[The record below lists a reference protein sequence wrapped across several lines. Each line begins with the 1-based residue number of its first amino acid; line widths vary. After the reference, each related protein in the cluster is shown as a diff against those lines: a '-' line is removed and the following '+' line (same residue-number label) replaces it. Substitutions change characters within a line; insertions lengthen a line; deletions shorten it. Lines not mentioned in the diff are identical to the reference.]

1 MATSETISCAK
12 CGQRFPAEDCVPYG
26 SRRVCEDCA
35 MDLLSAAKA
44 CDPWAVKM
52 ASSSFQTKADAVAT
66 LKGVEKRLYE
76 FIVDR
81 GRVPFETLPELLDVA
96 SGQVQ
101 RAYTTLRHME
111 LLRGHR
117 RGDGGADCV
126 PFDS

>member
-1 MATSETISCAK
+1 MSTSESISCDK
-12 CGQRFPAEDCVPYG
+12 CKQRFPVEECVAHG
-26 SRRVCEDCA
+26 CRKVCEDCA
-35 MDLLSAAKA
+35 MDLLSPAKA

-52 ASSSFQTKADAVAT
+52 ASSSFQTKGDAIAT
-66 LKGVEKRLYE
+66 LKGVERTLYE
-76 FIVDR
+76 LVVDK
-81 GRVPFETLPELLDVA
+81 GGVPFEKLPELLGVT

-117 RGDGGADCV
+117 RGDGGAECV